1 MFLFPVFSPI
11 IACEAHYELPAN
23 GSVYRRQSP
32 RIMVFKDHA
41 SKLLKF
47 SRMAGDEYVPS
58 EEDPDIIMATL
69 VPIAMKIVQ
78 SHLGSSTFCDRF
90 STPLTSVARQVETI
104 SCLNVLLSGL
114 RLVTSCWWITG
125 VMTLLQSQLLSWL
138 MSVTQRR
145 LKRR

>member
-1 MFLFPVFSPI
+1 M
-11 IACEAHYELPAN
+11 
-23 GSVYRRQSP
+23 GVYRRQSP

-90 STPLTSVARQVETI
+90 STPLTSVARQVGDLMLVDHGCHDPAAVTAAILADVSHSKEAEEEI
-104 SCLNVLLSGL
+104 KQ
-114 RLVTSCWWITG
+114 RLG
-125 VMTLLQSQLLSWL
+125 VKTVKVWREVKLFL
-138 MSVTQRR
+138 
-145 LKRR
+145 